1 MHYDTFVLDNGLRIV
16 HSHNPQT
23 AMAVL
28 NLLYDVGA
36 RDEDPCHTG
45 MAHLFEHLMFGGSVN
60 VPSFDSALERAGGKN
75 NAATSNDFTFFYDVV
90 PAQNIETAFY
100 LESDRMLSLA
110 FSDKALE
117 VQRQVVVEEFKQ
129 VCLNRPYG
137 DLMHKLRPMLFGEHP
152 YSWPVIGKMPEHIE
166 QVTQDDARRW
176 FYSHYAPNNAVM
188 AVTGNVTRERVAEL
202 AEKWFGPIPRRDIA
216 KRRLADTPWPA
227 GEPMEQTIYGNVPQP
242 MVSVAYRMAPY
253 GADGYLAA
261 DAITDILSAGKSS
274 RLYQRL
280 VMGGGGLFT
289 SADAF
294 ISGSQHSGYLM
305 LTAMVA
311 DDSAEAIERAKAMLI
326 AEARQLAEPGNVS
339 GYELQRAKNRYASVF
354 TFDNLSLVSLAQTL
368 CQCEYNHEDIN
379 AIVPA
384 YQALTIDDIQRT
396 AQNVFVD
403 HAPAIAIYRPTPGA
417 EE

>member
-1 MHYDTFVLDNGLRIV
+1 MHYDTFTLDNGLRIV
-16 HSHNPQT
+16 HSYNPQT

-36 RDEDPCHTG
+36 RDEDPAHTG

-60 VPSFDSALERAGGKN
+60 VPSFDAALERAGGKN
-75 NAATSNDFTFFYDVV
+75 NAATSSDFTFFYDVV

-137 DLMHKLRPMLFGEHP
+137 DLMHTLRPMLFGDHP
-152 YSWPVIGKMPEHIE
+152 YSWPVIGKIPAHIE
-166 QVTQDDARRW
+166 QVTQADVRRW

-188 AVTGNVTRERVAEL
+188 AITGNVTVERAAEL
-202 AEKWFGPIPRRDIA
+202 AEKWFGPIPRREISPRRIA
-216 KRRLADTPWPA
+216 DAPWPSGNA
-227 GEPMEQTIYGNVPQP
+227 AEKTIRGNVPQP
-242 MVSVAYRMAPY
+242 MVAVAYRMAPY
-253 GADGYLAA
+253 GARGYLAA
-261 DAITDILSAGKSS
+261 DAITDVLSAGKSS

-311 DDSAEAIERAKAMLI
+311 EDTDEAIERAKAMLI
-326 AEARQLAEPGNVS
+326 GEARQIAEPGNVTE
-339 GYELQRAKNRYASVF
+339 YELERAKNRYESVF
-354 TFDNLSLVSLAQTL
+354 TFDNVSLVGLAQTL
-368 CQCEYNHEDIN
+368 CQCEYNHEDVN
-379 AIVPA
+379 GIVPA
-384 YQALTIDDIQRT
+384 YRALALEDLRIA
-396 AQNVFVD
+396 AQDVFID
-403 HAPAIAIYRPTPGA
+403 HAPAIVIYRPEA
-417 EE
+417 QRQE